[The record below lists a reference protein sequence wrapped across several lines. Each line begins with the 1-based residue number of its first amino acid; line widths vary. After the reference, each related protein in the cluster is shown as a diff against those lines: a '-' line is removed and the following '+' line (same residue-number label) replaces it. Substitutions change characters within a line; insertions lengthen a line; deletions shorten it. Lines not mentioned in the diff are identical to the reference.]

1 MGNYTIYERSNVL
14 QIRINGGLH
23 NHNIRFSL
31 GVPVTGL
38 KFDQEKCMCL
48 TLSKLG
54 INTNNTIRDVQRV
67 MEKLFVSES
76 GLTLDTFKKSVLET
90 IDPNKYGFA
99 NDKEGNLFD
108 CVKGYL
114 NFCKSGGTKSSAS
127 LPMSP
132 STIQLYE
139 DFIIVYEDFLKLH
152 SDINLYNVSVHT
164 ITDLRERKRRVDL
177 MNQHLINFKQHLI
190 AKELHPNSQYLYLV
204 RVVAVINWYAKKE
217 VLVIQYEVPAKQTQ
231 TERVFLDPEDIKS
244 IFTNYRIRERL
255 KDRNKF
261 YFDFSL
267 IALTTALRRK
277 DILSLKPTDFRK
289 VAGKF
294 FVTNKNNKTSTDTLA
309 QVPEFV
315 YNIVQDNVQKT
326 GNVLGVYEDK
336 FVDCISVSL
345 PHAFNQ
351 PEFPSLQ
358 RDYTI
363 NIINPDGKTQRQKT
377 KKLYQLITPHV
388 LRRSAITTMLVS
400 GVDEGTV
407 KKMSGHV
414 RDSEAFNVYV
424 GHVQSHFENEGNK
437 YIDFIGGKYTSKM
450 T

>member
-1 MGNYTIYERSNVL
+1 MGNYTIYERNNVL

-31 GVPVTGL
+31 GIPVTGL
-38 KFDQEKCMCL
+38 KFDQEKVKCSV
-48 TLSKLG
+48 LSEQGL
-54 INTNNTIRDVQRV
+54 NTNNIIRDVERV
-67 MEKLFVSES
+67 MDRLIGS
-76 GLTLDTFKKSVLET
+76 GSTLSLEYIKKSVLEI
-90 IDPNKYGFA
+90 IDPNKYQVV
-99 NDKEGNLFD
+99 NNKDGNLFD
-108 CVKGYL
+108 CIKGYL
-114 NFCKSGGTKSSAS
+114 NYCKSGGTKNSTSQ
-127 LPMSP
+127 PMSP

-139 DFIIVYEDFLKLH
+139 DFIIVYEDFLKVH

-164 ITDLRERKRRVDL
+164 ITDLRERKKRVDL

-244 IFTNYRIRERL
+244 IFNNYRIRERL

-315 YNIVQDNVQKT
+315 YNIVQDNVQGT
-326 GNVLGVYEDK
+326 GNVLGFFQEN
-336 FVDCISVSL
+336 FVDCISVML
-345 PHAFNQ
+345 HHAFNQ

-358 RDYTI
+358 RNYTI
-363 NIINPDGKTQRQKT
+363 NITNPDGKTQRQKT
-377 KKLYQLITPHV
+377 KKLYELITPHV

-424 GHVQSHFENEGNK
+424 GHVQSHFEKEGNK
-437 YIDFIGGKYTSKM
+437 YLDFIGG
-450 T
+450 

>member
-1 MGNYTIYERSNVL
+1 MGNYTIYERNNVL

-31 GVPVTGL
+31 GIPVTGL
-38 KFDQEKCMCL
+38 KFDQEKIKCSV
-48 TLSKLG
+48 LSEQGL
-54 INTNNTIRDVQRV
+54 NTNNIIRDVERI
-67 MEKLFVSES
+67 MDRLIGS
-76 GLTLDTFKKSVLET
+76 GSALTLEYIKKSVQET
-90 IDPNKYGFA
+90 INPNKFQVA

-108 CVKGYL
+108 CIKGYL
-114 NFCKSGGTKSSAS
+114 NYCKSGGTKNSTSQ
-127 LPMSP
+127 PMSP

-326 GNVLGVYEDK
+326 GNVLGAYEDK
-336 FVDCISVSL
+336 FVDCISVML
-345 PHAFNQ
+345 HHAFNQ

-363 NIINPDGKTQRQKT
+363 NITNPDGKTQRQKT

-424 GHVQSHFENEGNK
+424 GHVQSHFEKEGNK
-437 YIDFIGGKYTSKM
+437 YLDFIGG
-450 T
+450 